1 MNLYLATPDAAQIQK
16 VFSAVLRD
24 SHGVEVHLEKWT
36 AHLLAEREKRRI
48 LRYDLVVRAPGAAQ
62 PHRHQWVGKF
72 YAQKQ
77 NGVGARA
84 AAVLRELAA
93 TDCRVRGNMALPEVI
108 AYDAPLGLLLLRYE
122 EGEPVLNVLAQ
133 HRTEILSAMGRAL
146 AALHTTAV
154 IVEPETSPATLLAD
168 LRLRVAELCT
178 RLPGEAN
185 TFRDGL
191 TALERRSPAAP
202 PCLLH
207 GDFGAGQLVWQ
218 QHRLVVLDFD
228 KCTRGD
234 PAFDLGNL
242 LTQLQRI
249 AIREPAT
256 DHGKEQPGGR
266 NRRSVWSVPTQAFAK
281 AVEERVG
288 LPVRREPR
296 DAWQGARRLPSGEPR
311 PERRRG
317 QREKRPSPQTHGILR
332 HATRR
337 RADPSRAP
345 P

>member
-1 MNLYLATPDAAQIQK
+1 MNLYLATPDAAEIQK

-84 AAVLRELAA
+84 AAVLRALAA

-256 DHGKEQPGGR
+256 LPDFSSV
-266 NRRSVWSVPTQAFAK
+266 RRQVLDSYQRWTGPDPDLS
-281 AVEERVG
+281 ERVAWYQRAR
-288 LPVRREPR
+288 LLRRIHVLAC
-296 DAWQGARRLPSGEPR
+296 DARMHRQAEAIRLVGELRAQTDAAPAGIENINKCTGSGDTA
-311 PERRRG
+311 G
-317 QREKRPSPQTHGILR
+317 WC
-332 HATRR
+332 
-337 RADPSRAP
+337 
-345 P
+345 